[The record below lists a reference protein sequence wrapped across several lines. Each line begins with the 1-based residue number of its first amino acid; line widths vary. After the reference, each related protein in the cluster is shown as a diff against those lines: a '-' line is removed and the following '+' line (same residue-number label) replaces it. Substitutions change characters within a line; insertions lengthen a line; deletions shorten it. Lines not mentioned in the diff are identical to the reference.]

1 VAEVTALRRA
11 FVVRPSQYG
20 TIEGHFFTRVADAG
34 MTPDDYFHEAMSTV
48 LTEAAPEAAEVL
60 EEAKDIM
67 AARGG
72 DTVAEMLDRDFT
84 FALDLLVAGIEAMVE
99 RG

>member
-1 VAEVTALRRA
+1 
-11 FVVRPSQYG
+11 
-20 TIEGHFFTRVADAG
+20 
-34 MTPDDYFHEAMSTV
+34 MSTV
-48 LTEAAPEAAEVL
+48 TTEAVPEAGEVL

-84 FALDLLVAGIEAMVE
+84 FALDLLVAGIEAMVK